1 MKNILLPVIWLICAS
16 ALAQTK
22 EPELWYKK
30 PASKWTE
37 ALPVGNGRIG
47 AMVFGDYTH
56 ENIQLNEESVWAGSK
71 INNNNPEAKTHL
83 KEIQQ
88 AIFNG
93 EYAKAVDLSNQ
104 YLVGTPKNIRSYQPL
119 GNLFIHYHWKEAPT
133 AYKRSLNL
141 HTGIAQTEYTIDG
154 NHITQQVYASAPQDV
169 LVVSITA
176 DKAFDAEM
184 LLSREYDA
192 GNENVDK
199 RKKSFYT
206 QTFYENQYAH
216 NQGLVY
222 YTGQIIDTL
231 SPNQGPEGRHMR
243 YAAAMKVLRIDGKA
257 IPFHGNKSSGF
268 NLRSVKSIVLLLT
281 GATNYNMVKLDM
293 DSLIKPLSI
302 CEKIITKASAYSA
315 AQLKMIHQKDHQSFF
330 DRVHFSLGEDE
341 NDHLSTDERLARL
354 KTGKTDNGLI
364 SLYYQYGRYLLM
376 GSSRKP
382 GKLPANLQGI
392 WNDLYNAPWNADFHT
407 NINLQMNYWPAESGN
422 LSETA
427 LPLAAFMQQLV
438 VPGTVT
444 AKETY
449 GARGWTIHHL
459 TDPFG
464 RTGIMDGVWGITS
477 MDGPWM
483 TFPLYDHFEFTG
495 DTNFLRKVL
504 YPMMKGSVLFVLDF
518 LVKSPEGYLVTNP
531 SHSPENTFY
540 VPGTN
545 KKEKSQM
552 TYAPTADQHIINA
565 LFNNFSHAA
574 GLLRT
579 DRELLAKV
587 KAAQKLL
594 PPLKVAAN
602 GTIQE
607 WIQDFE
613 EVDPGHR
620 HMSHLLGL
628 YPLNLISPKDPV
640 FFEAARKTIER
651 RLSNGGGHTGWS
663 KAWIIS
669 LYARLLEPEKAM
681 DNLNDLLRKSTLD
694 NLFDTHPPFQIDG
707 NFGGTAAIAEMLL
720 QSQGGEINLL
730 PALPAQ
736 WPEGSMHG
744 LRARGACTVDVDWKD
759 GQLIKAAIRSDKG
772 GDYMIRYKGRLKQ
785 IHLAKGKLMILDNT
799 LNYAQ

>member
-1 MKNILLPVIWLICAS
+1 MKNIFLSFTLLSILS
-16 ALAQTK
+16 ATAQTK
-22 EPELWYKK
+22 DPELWYKK
-30 PASKWTE
+30 PAAKWTE

-47 AMVFGDYTH
+47 AMVFGDYQH

-71 INNNNPEAKTHL
+71 INNNNPEARSHL
-83 KEIQQ
+83 KEIQE
-88 AIFNG
+88 AIFKG
-93 EYAKAVDLSNQ
+93 DYAKANDLSNK
-104 YLVGTPKNIRSYQPL
+104 YLVGTPPRIRSYQPL
-119 GNLFIHYHWKEAPT
+119 GNLFINYQWKENPVN
-133 AYKRSLNL
+133 YKRSLNL
-141 HTGIAQTEYTIDG
+141 HTGIATTSYTANG
-154 NHITQQVYASAPQDV
+154 NHITQEVYASAPQDV
-169 LVVSITA
+169 IVVRITA
-176 DKAFDAEM
+176 DQGFDAEM
-184 LLSREYDA
+184 FLSREFDA
-192 GNENVDK
+192 DNENASK
-199 RKKSFYT
+199 RKKWKPA
-206 QTFYENQYAH
+206 QTFYENQYQ
-216 NQGLVY
+216 NKDGLVA

-231 SPNQGPEGRHMR
+231 SPGQGPAGKHMR
-243 YAAAMKVLRIDGKA
+243 YAAAMKILSVDGKA
-257 IPFHGNKSSGF
+257 VPFNTTLSAGYH
-268 NLRSVKSIVLLLT
+268 LTAVKQIVLLIT
-281 GATNYNMVKLDM
+281 GATNYNMDKLDM
-293 DSLIKPLSI
+293 DNSINALSI
-302 CEKIITKASAYSA
+302 CKQLIKKASTNTSQ
-315 AQLKMIHQKDHQSFF
+315 QLRSIHVKDHQSFF
-330 DRVHFSLGEDE
+330 DRVKFSLGEDE
-341 NDHLSTDERLARL
+341 NSNLATDERLARL

-382 GKLPANLQGI
+382 GRLPANLQGI
-392 WNDLYNAPWNADFHT
+392 WNDLYDAPWNADFHT

-427 LPLAAFMQQLV
+427 LPLAAFMKQLV

-449 GARGWTIHHL
+449 GTKGWTIHHL

-495 DTNFLRKVL
+495 DTNFLRKVV
-504 YPMMKGSVLFVLDF
+504 YPMMKGSVEFVLDY

-552 TYAPTADQHIINA
+552 TYAPTVDQHIINA

-574 GLLRT
+574 GMFGT
-579 DRELLAKV
+579 DKELLAKV
-587 KAAQKLL
+587 KEAQKLL
-594 PPLKVAAN
+594 PPLKLAAN

-628 YPLNLISPKDPV
+628 YPLNLISPKEPV
-640 FFEAARKTIER
+640 FFEAAKKTLER

-669 LYARLLEPEKAM
+669 LYARLLQPEKAM

-720 QSQGGEINLL
+720 QSQNEGFDLL

-736 WPEGSMHG
+736 WPEGSVHG
-744 LRARGACTVDVDWKD
+744 LRARGACTIDLDWKE
-759 GQLIKAAIRSDKG
+759 GKLSQVSVKSDKG
-772 GDYMIRYKGRLKQ
+772 GEFVVRYNG
-785 IHLAKGKLMILDNT
+785 IAKKVKMSVGKTIT
-799 LNYAQ
+799 LNGSLN

>member
-1 MKNILLPVIWLICAS
+1 M
-16 ALAQTK
+16 
-22 EPELWYKK
+22 
-30 PASKWTE
+30 
-37 ALPVGNGRIG
+37 
-47 AMVFGDYTH
+47 
-56 ENIQLNEESVWAGSK
+56 
-71 INNNNPEAKTHL
+71 
-83 KEIQQ
+83 
-88 AIFNG
+88 
-93 EYAKAVDLSNQ
+93 
-104 YLVGTPKNIRSYQPL
+104 GTPKNIRSYQPL
-119 GNLFIHYHWKEAPT
+119 GNLFINYHWKEIPAV
-133 AYKRSLNL
+133 YKRSLNL
-141 HTGIAQTEYTIDG
+141 HTGIATTDYTIEG
-154 NHITQQVYASAPQDV
+154 NHIIQEVYASAPQDV

-176 DKAFDAEM
+176 EKAFDAE
-184 LLSREYDA
+184 LELSREYDA
-192 GNENVDK
+192 DNENVDK
-199 RKKSFYT
+199 RNKSYYT
-206 QTFYENQYAH
+206 KAFYENVYA
-216 NQGLVY
+216 QKKGLVY

-243 YAAAMKVLRIDGKA
+243 YAAAMKILSVNGQSS
-257 IPFHGNKSSGF
+257 PFHNNKSSGF
-268 NLRSVKSIVLLLT
+268 NLRAVKSIVLLIT
-281 GATNYNMVKLDM
+281 GATNYNIDQLDM
-293 DSLIKPLSI
+293 DSLIHPLAI
-302 CEKIITKASAYSA
+302 CENLISTA
-315 AQLKMIHQKDHQSFF
+315 AKHTAGQLRTIHERDHQHFF

-341 NDHLSTDERLARL
+341 NSQLATDERLARM
-354 KTGKTDNGLI
+354 KTGKIDNGLI

-382 GKLPANLQGI
+382 GRLPANLQGI

-427 LPLAAFMQQLV
+427 LPLAGFMKQLV
-438 VPGTVT
+438 IPGSIT

-495 DTNFLRKVL
+495 DTNFLRKMA

-531 SHSPENTFY
+531 SHSPENVFY
-540 VPGTN
+540 VPGTD

-552 TYAPTADQHIINA
+552 TYAPTVDQHIINA
-565 LFNNFSHAA
+565 LFNYFSHAA
-574 GLLRT
+574 ALLKT
-579 DRELLAKV
+579 DQELVAKV

-594 PPLKVAAN
+594 PPLKIAPN

-620 HMSHLLGL
+620 HISHLLGL
-628 YPLNLISPKDPV
+628 YPLNLISPKAPV
-640 FFEAARKTIER
+640 FFEAAKKTIEH

-663 KAWIIS
+663 KAWIIC
-669 LYARLLEPEKAM
+669 LYARLLEPEKAV

-707 NFGGTAAIAEMLL
+707 NFGGTAAITEMLL
-720 QSQGGEINLL
+720 QSQNECIDLL

-736 WPEGSMHG
+736 WPGGTIHG
-744 LRARGACTVDVDWKD
+744 LRARGACTVDIDWKN
-759 GQLIKAAIRSDKG
+759 GTLSKAGFRSDRG
-772 GDYMIRYKGRLKQ
+772 GDFVIRYKGKSVT
-785 IHLAKGKLMILDNT
+785 IHLQKGKT
-799 LNYAQ
+799 VQLNRALQKIN